1 MLIISIWEL
10 ITIRSSLTVI
20 FRCSKTPI
28 SFANEQLKM
37 STYGKQITFDKLPQ
51 KDGKL
56 SHRTSPANVDGIATA
71 DLFRQA
77 PSY

>member
-1 MLIISIWEL
+1 M
-10 ITIRSSLTVI
+10 
-20 FRCSKTPI
+20 
-28 SFANEQLKM
+28 AN
-37 STYGKQITFDKLPQ
+37 KQITFDKL
-51 KDGKL
+51 KGGKL